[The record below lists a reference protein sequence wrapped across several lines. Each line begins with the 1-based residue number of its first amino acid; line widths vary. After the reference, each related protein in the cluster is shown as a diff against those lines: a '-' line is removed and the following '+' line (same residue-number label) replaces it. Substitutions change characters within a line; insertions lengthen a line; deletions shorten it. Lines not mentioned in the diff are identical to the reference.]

1 MNLNM
6 RSLLIFIVFLC
17 FESYS
22 SQVNYVS
29 QSDGAWNT
37 PSVWTPSGIPT
48 RNDFVTIEHNITGFP
63 GSNYTECAT
72 LNIDTDGTLDLNNSS
87 YALRVFQAGTSLI
100 NNGNIIN
107 GYIYPV
113 ANITISGSGSYSGIG
128 LNKQSGE
135 LYIDCDITFD
145 KRIQLLGGADMYLNT
160 GRTITMNAPY
170 FSIGNALGIHNSGTI
185 VLNDLDFNDAFNS
198 INGDFIVNVS
208 GALPNP
214 RDGFNNLTLNAAN
227 TFEIGGL
234 KYAGGNVLINGNL
247 TISSNNTFL
256 NDIDLKG
263 NLVLDNSEL
272 TMGSNTISFNGT
284 SNQSITETIGTGI
297 ANFNTLELDNPFG
310 LTLISGSINILE
322 VMKSTTGTITQS
334 GANVT
339 LLSTSENTA
348 GLVKINTASDYNYL
362 SGDFTVQ
369 RYYVAVEN
377 GWKMVA
383 APIQSAT
390 LADWNDEFIYCGVL
404 DDFGNPVDYS
414 YTSCG
419 SFYSVYSY
427 NELNATPT
435 IDDGLSEVTSLSF
448 GVSDATG
455 TLIYTSGQ
463 TPSNPSGATTLSVTG
478 IPEFR
483 SFTKT
488 ITKDND
494 GWNLIS
500 NPYPATLDWE
510 NGSTGFYDV
519 NSTRIDDAFYIY
531 EANPS
536 SGTARYKTI
545 TSGAQDIPHSQGF
558 WVKKTSAGTENLT
571 FNINQTIGTQPS
583 FIKSNNGINN
593 PLVIKSIYDS
603 TGYFDD
609 AEIKSA
615 SNYSSGF
622 DVGKEIFK
630 LFAPYPEYASN
641 IYFIDNSL
649 NELHKICINNNT
661 SDSLFFD
668 VRIGSY
674 ASGNYTLEFE
684 NLKQF
689 MIGSCIQMEDLH
701 NGVITDLRQD
711 SIYNFVSDTNAPSPR
726 FKLQINVDYDINVSN
741 ATCFQDSS
749 ATVSL
754 NGSNLQGYYFN
765 LIDTSGLLIDSVT
778 AVSDSILFDG
788 LNAGVFQYE
797 TNHVGTCPTH
807 NQLIYVTE
815 PEEVISL
822 FSTVSDTFYLDTSN
836 QISINFRN
844 LSTGSTHYEWDLGD
858 GNSSNNFSVYH
869 TYVNPGT
876 YNVKLTSK
884 MDSIGTCI
892 DEFEKSVYIIDP
904 VSNILDEV
912 NIDNIQFDV
921 KNKVLHIKFEN
932 TVLQK
937 NNISIIDIQGKSV
950 FIQDIISD
958 SQIDL
963 RHLKSGM
970 YLVNIRNFKGDSI
983 LQTKFIIN

>member
-1 MNLNM
+1 MFRKISYTIGL
-6 RSLLIFIVFLC
+6 FFYFFLGGI
-17 FESYS
+17 SYAQATFS
-22 SQVNYVS
+22 SAANGPW
-29 QSDGAWNT
+29 DDINT
-37 PSVWTPSGIPT
+37 WS
-48 RNDFVTIEHNITGFP
+48 ITGTDSDTIP
-63 GSNYTECAT
+63 DSNDDVIINHDVSLPANSNASVKSILTGASGN
-72 LNIDTDGTLDLNNSS
+72 LQLIDG
-87 YALRVFQAGTSLI
+87 YKLI
-100 NNGNIIN
+100 MYGDIENNGQIS
-107 GYIYPV
+107 G
-113 ANITISGSGSYSGIG
+113 AGKITTVTDCEVSGSGSFTNDCEWTTNSNLFLEGISLITNRIMTARSGGDIYIRNNSSVEILGGITSSSAASFVRNFGTLKVSSSNFFTSGISPSSIFISNASTSSLVINENITIPIPYNG
-128 LNKQSGE
+128 NYNDVTINQTKTATVLSNIDISGD
-135 LYIDCDITFD
+135 LTVNGILTFPNAGSYLTFNGSSSQTFD
-145 KRIQLLGGADMYLNT
+145 G
-160 GRTITMNAPY
+160 
-170 FSIGNALGIHNSGTI
+170 SGTC
-185 VLNDLDFNDAFNS
+185 
-198 INGDFIVNVS
+198 NVK
-208 GALPNP
+208 
-214 RDGFNNLTLNAAN
+214 NLTLNN
-227 TFEIGGL
+227 SNGL
-234 KYAGGNVLINGNL
+234 LFADTV
-247 TISSNNTFL
+247 
-256 NDIDLKG
+256 
-263 NLVLDNSEL
+263 
-272 TMGSNTISFNGT
+272 
-284 SNQSITETIGTGI
+284 
-297 ANFNTLELDNPFG
+297 
-310 LTLISGSINILE
+310 SINLDD
-322 VMKSTTGTITQS
+322 VMESTLGTFTQN
-334 GANVT
+334 GANIT
-339 LLSTSENTA
+339 LVSTSENTA
-348 GLVKINTASDYNYL
+348 GLVKLNTASDYNYL

-369 RYYVAVEN
+369 RYYAAAEH

-414 YTSCG
+414 YSSCG

-427 NELNATPT
+427 NESNATPT
-435 IDDGLSEVTSLSF
+435 IGDGFSEVTLLSF

-478 IPEFR
+478 TPEFR
-483 SFTKT
+483 SFTKP

-500 NPYPATLDWE
+500 NPYPATLDWK

-519 NSTRIDDAFYIY
+519 NSTSIDDAFYIY

-545 TSGAQDIPHSQGF
+545 TAGAQDIPHSQGF
-558 WVKKTSAGTENLT
+558 WVKKTSAGDNDLT

-615 SNYSSGF
+615 SNYSSGY

-711 SIYNFVSDTNAPSPR
+711 SIYNFVSDINAPSPR

-822 FSTVSDTFYLDTSN
+822 FSTISDTFYLDNSN

-844 LSTGSTHYEWDLGD
+844 LSTGSTYYEWDLGD
-858 GNSSNNFSVYH
+858 GNTSNNVNPNH
-869 TYVNPGT
+869 TYYSSGSKTVSLRA
-876 YNVKLTSK
+876 YN
-884 MDSIGTCI
+884 DSLKVCESIFQKEIYIKQDQIAMFESNEIG
-892 DEFEKSVYIIDP
+892 DFEIITLNDFIKV
-904 VSNILDEV
+904 VSNESSPYILNLIDV
-912 NIDNIQFDV
+912 NG
-921 KNKVLHIKFEN
+921 KKVIRDLILKDP
-932 TVLQK
+932 
-937 NNISIIDIQGKSV
+937 ISIINTSYI
-950 FIQDIISD
+950 
-958 SQIDL
+958 L
-963 RHLKSGM
+963 PGM
-970 YLVNIRNFKGDSI
+970 YLITINNDTQTLYRSKII
-983 LQTKFIIN
+983 LGY